1 MMKAL
6 KWILGILVSLVI
18 ILAAMVAIDISPY
31 FALISAEHPTPQP
44 YQAPSGIKIKL
55 RSDIVSLTASE
66 MARKIR
72 EKELSSVEVVEAHL
86 SQIYQFNPQVN
97 AIVTLDAEGALKRAR
112 EADQALASGQLW
124 GPLHGVPFTIKD
136 QIATKSMRTTSGFGP
151 LKDVVP
157 DYDATVVARLKE
169 AGGIL
174 LGKTNLPALA
184 SASLTDNLVF
194 GRTNNPWDLKRTVG
208 GSSGGSAAALAAGMT
223 PIEIGSDIGGSIRV
237 PAHYNGIFGL
247 KTTEHLISFHGAKPP
262 GIDQIIPVRKKFTTE
277 RHVAVLGPMARSIED
292 LKILLSIIAGPD
304 PNSVQTVDVPILYPE
319 PKPLQNMR
327 VAWTGALPGKMAGQ
341 ETNQISKNYSS
352 VLNSF
357 LKRLDSAGLALVE
370 QDLTAQYMNQV
381 RLTANQL
388 ISMEYEYFTPTLPN
402 ILAVMTNAPGAEY
415 IVLNNSYE
423 KYQRLLTER
432 DRLRSLLDSFL
443 RKYDALLVPVTM
455 TAAYPLPE
463 IKFDMGMADVTTNI
477 KIDGKDYFNI
487 VVDVAYVKLFNLTGH
502 PVVVIPIGFT
512 DEGMPVGIQ
521 VVGNRWRD
529 AELLVVAQ
537 QLFEAAG
544 EFKHPPRYMVK

>member
-1 MMKAL
+1 MKAL

-44 YQAPSGIKIKL
+44 YQAPSGVKIKL

-357 LKRLDSAGLALVE
+357 LKKLDSAGLALVE
-370 QDLTAQYMNQV
+370 KNLTAQYMNQV

-521 VVGNRWRD
+521 VVGKRWRD

-544 EFKHPPRYMVK
+544 EFKHPPGYMDK

>member
-1 MMKAL
+1 MKAL
-6 KWILGILVSLVI
+6 KWIFGILVSLVI
-18 ILAAMVAIDISPY
+18 VLAALVAIDISPY

-44 YQAPSGIKIKL
+44 YQTPSGIKIEL

-66 MARKIR
+66 MAHKIR

-97 AIVTLDAEGALKRAR
+97 AIVTLDAEGALQRAR
-112 EADQALASGQLW
+112 EADQALAAGQLW
-124 GPLHGVPFTIKD
+124 GPLHGIPFTIKD

-184 SASLTDNLVF
+184 SAPLTDNLVF

-223 PIEIGSDIGGSIRV
+223 PIEIGTDASGSIRM
-237 PAHYNGIFGL
+237 PAHYNGVFGL
-247 KTTEHLISFHGAKPP
+247 KTTEHLISFYGAKPP
-262 GIDQIIPVRKKFTTE
+262 GMDQIIPEMRKFTTA
-277 RHVAVLGPMARSIED
+277 RHQAVSGPMARSVED
-292 LKILLSIIAGPD
+292 LQLLLSIIAGPD
-304 PNSVQTVDVPILYPE
+304 PNSVQTVHVPILYPE
-319 PKPLQNMR
+319 PKPLQNIK
-327 VAWTGALPGKMAGQ
+327 VAWTNSSPGKFAGQ
-341 ETNQISKNYSS
+341 EMGQISKAYALVISD
-352 VLNSF
+352 F
-357 LKRLDSAGLALVE
+357 IKKLDSAGLYIE
-370 QDLTAQYMNQV
+370 KKNLTPQYMTQANTTSF
-381 RLTANQL
+381 RLFN
-388 ISMEYEYFTPTLPN
+388 MEYEYFTPALPRIMT
-402 ILAVMTNAPGAEY
+402 ILTNAPGSEY
-415 IVLNNSYE
+415 SVLNQSYE
-423 KYQRLLTER
+423 NYQRLLTER

-443 RKYDALLVPVTM
+443 NDYDALLVPVTM
-455 TAAYPLPE
+455 AAAYPLPE
-463 IKFDMGMADVTTNI
+463 IKFDMGMADITTTVT
-477 KIDGKDYFNI
+477 IDGKDYFNI
-487 VVDVAYVKLFNLTGH
+487 AVNAAYPTPFNLTGH

-521 VVGNRWRD
+521 VVGKRWRD

-537 QLFEAAG
+537 QLFEVAG
-544 EFKHPPRYMVK
+544 EFKHPPGYMDK

>member
-1 MMKAL
+1 MKAL

-44 YQAPSGIKIKL
+44 YQAPSGVKIKL

-112 EADQALASGQLW
+112 EADQALAAGQLW
-124 GPLHGVPFTIKD
+124 GPLHGIPFTIKD
-136 QIATKSMRTTSGFGP
+136 QIATKSIRTTSGFGP

-184 SASLTDNLVF
+184 SAPLTDNLVF

-223 PIEIGSDIGGSIRV
+223 PIEIGTDASGSIRM
-237 PAHYNGIFGL
+237 PAHYNGVFGL

-262 GIDQIIPVRKKFTTE
+262 GMDQIIPEMRKFTTA
-277 RHVAVLGPMARSIED
+277 RHQAVSGPMARSVED
-292 LKILLSIIAGPD
+292 LQLLLSIIAGPD

-319 PKPLQNMR
+319 PKPLQNIK
-327 VAWTGALPGKMAGQ
+327 VAWTNSSPGKFAGQ
-341 ETNQISKNYSS
+341 EMGQISKAYALVISD
-352 VLNSF
+352 F
-357 LKRLDSAGLALVE
+357 IKKLDSSGLSIE
-370 QDLTAQYMNQV
+370 KKNLTPQYMTQANATSF
-381 RLTANQL
+381 RLFN
-388 ISMEYEYFTPTLPN
+388 MEYEYFTPALPRIMT
-402 ILAVMTNAPGAEY
+402 ILTNAPGSEY
-415 IVLNNSYE
+415 SVLNQSYE
-423 KYQRLLTER
+423 NYQRLLTER

-443 RKYDALLVPVTM
+443 NDYDALLVPVTM
-455 TAAYPLPE
+455 AAAYPLPE
-463 IKFDMGMADVTTNI
+463 IKFDMGMADITTTVT
-477 KIDGKDYFNI
+477 IDGKDYFNI
-487 VVDVAYVKLFNLTGH
+487 AVNAAYPTPFNLTGH

-521 VVGNRWRD
+521 VVGKRWRD

-537 QLFEAAG
+537 QLFETAG
-544 EFKHPPRYMVK
+544 EFKHPPGYMVK